1 MRRRRGR
8 GGGNCE
14 MEDERSCNWRR
25 CENWL
30 ARNERCGRV
39 GSSSQPLQGEQSN
52 TTIAAAGHTRIHC
65 GSCWANSLVFCW
77 QLLCIKPDL
86 RTRILI
92 ENTFLRL
99 FLSYSGSI
107 ILIFKLGGLCKMIK
121 MVLKL
126 DETCDFR
133 SELIKTLLLKS
144 ITLFK
149 MIGIILQKT
158 SCELGQ

>member
-8 GGGNCE
+8 GGGNSE

-25 CENWL
+25 CESWL

-52 TTIAAAGHTRIHC
+52 TTIAAAGHTHIHC
-65 GSCWANSLVFCW
+65 VSWWANSFDFCW

-99 FLSYSGSI
+99 YPSYSGSI
-107 ILIFKLGGLCKMIK
+107 ILILKLRGFWYWKSCVHYLAKIK

-126 DETCDFR
+126 SEACDFR
-133 SELIKTLLLKS
+133 VRTN
-144 ITLFK
+144 
-149 MIGIILQKT
+149 
-158 SCELGQ
+158 